1 MHTPDYWGRPCQGN
15 PADPYRT
22 WDVEMSNTVS
32 PIPAPKRPA
41 PRIPRVVCKP
51 ERQANPYAVFVF
63 VAIVAV
69 LSAMAIVDVAGR
81 FPL

>member
-1 MHTPDYWGRPCQGN
+1 ML
-15 PADPYRT
+15 
-22 WDVEMSNTVS
+22 S
-32 PIPAPKRPA
+32 PIPPAKRPA
-41 PRIPRVVCKP
+41 PRIPRVVCRP
-51 ERQANPYAVFVF
+51 ERRANPYAVFVF